1 MLKLRENNHEQA
13 EEEFGDLLFSLI
25 NYARFLN
32 IDAENALEKTNKKF
46 IHRFKRMESIAK
58 EANKNLHDMKL
69 EEMDAI
75 WNIVKKEKPLT

>member
-1 MLKLRENNHEQA
+1 VHA
-13 EEEFGDLLFSLI
+13 EEELGDVLFSLI

-46 IHRFKRMESIAK
+46 IQRFTRMEEIAK
-58 EANKNLHDMKL
+58 NEGKNLYDMSL

-75 WNIVKKEKPLT
+75 WNIVKKENTVALSRS